1 MRVVEIEDDCFA
13 VAIRGFFLIE
23 DRIRNDILFA
33 GPVPEVE
40 KAATFTAE
48 GEVGVRFGVGGFLA
62 YGADVFH
69 GSAVFYHL
77 EGNYDK

>member
-1 MRVVEIEDDCFA
+1 MRVVEVEDYRFA
-13 VAIRGFFLIE
+13 VASGGFFFVEHGIG
-23 DRIRNDILFA
+23 NDVLFA
-33 GPVPEVE
+33 GPIPEVE
-40 KAATFTAE
+40 IAATFAAE